1 MPAYSGGSVRTYNA
15 LPLLGCATRSVGAS
29 RERTIE
35 QCSPSSGHDRIGSAV
50 CGQGASRRG
59 RAGRVRKCP
68 SLGTSRMRASH
79 SALRIDRTDRLEERK
94 RGMGLL
100 QRLKHDL
107 KAGLATLRLGTA
119 QAANRALEET
129 EVLRLRLEVRR
140 IDQQL
145 NELYR
150 DVGERAVSLREA
162 GEPVERVIYDTEISR
177 LVKEIHQLKAT
188 SEKLQAEMQEIRD
201 AE

>member
-1 MPAYSGGSVRTYNA
+1 
-15 LPLLGCATRSVGAS
+15 
-29 RERTIE
+29 
-35 QCSPSSGHDRIGSAV
+35 
-50 CGQGASRRG
+50 
-59 RAGRVRKCP
+59 
-68 SLGTSRMRASH
+68 
-79 SALRIDRTDRLEERK
+79 
-94 RGMGLL
+94 MGLL

-107 KAGLATLRLGTA
+107 KTGLATLRLGTA

-129 EVLRLRLEVRR
+129 ELLRLRLEVRK

-162 GEPVERVIYDTEISR
+162 GEPVERVIYDTEIGR
-177 LVKEIHQLKAT
+177 LVKDIHQLKET
-188 SEKLQAEMQEIRD
+188 SKKYEADMQEIRD

>member
-1 MPAYSGGSVRTYNA
+1 
-15 LPLLGCATRSVGAS
+15 
-29 RERTIE
+29 
-35 QCSPSSGHDRIGSAV
+35 
-50 CGQGASRRG
+50 
-59 RAGRVRKCP
+59 
-68 SLGTSRMRASH
+68 
-79 SALRIDRTDRLEERK
+79 
-94 RGMGLL
+94 MGLL

-145 NELYR
+145 KELYR

-162 GEPVERVIYDTEISR
+162 GEPVERVLYDTEISR
-177 LVKEIHQLKAT
+177 LVKEIHELKNA
-188 SEKLQAEMQEIRD
+188 SEKLQAEMEEIRD
-201 AE
+201 IE

>member
-1 MPAYSGGSVRTYNA
+1 
-15 LPLLGCATRSVGAS
+15 
-29 RERTIE
+29 
-35 QCSPSSGHDRIGSAV
+35 
-50 CGQGASRRG
+50 
-59 RAGRVRKCP
+59 
-68 SLGTSRMRASH
+68 
-79 SALRIDRTDRLEERK
+79 
-94 RGMGLL
+94 MGLL

-129 EVLRLRLEVRR
+129 ELLRLRLEVRR

-162 GEPVERVIYDTEISR
+162 GEPVERVLYDTEISR
-177 LVKEIHQLKAT
+177 LVKEIHVLKNA
-188 SEKLQAEMQEIRD
+188 SEKLQAEMEEIRD
-201 AE
+201 IE